1 MNSGSVS
8 PSALKCCDILLQL
21 NGIKLVSIE
30 FDAGYKKLTQYLQQ
44 LSKQYGLSLKQS
56 TIKWKNLQANNLPLT
71 FETPDGEHIVLAK
84 MDEER
89 VLIQKAEQGAPEIIT
104 IDELKALWSSK
115 VIIVPEN
122 KLKFDVS
129 WFIPEFV
136 RFKGLLGEV
145 LVLSLFLQL
154 IALILPLFFQVV
166 MDNVLVHN
174 ALSTLDVLVI
184 VLLIVGLFEVVTKGL
199 REYLFIHTTNRIDIR
214 LGLNL
219 FKHLFSLP
227 LSYFKSRQV
236 GVIVSRVSELDSI
249 RNLLTGAALTLLV
262 DVSFAFMF
270 IAVMYY
276 LSAKLT
282 LIVLVVLPLY
292 FLIAWLTASPLEKR
306 IEQQFQCGAQNSA
319 FLTES
324 IHGSETVK
332 SLAIEPIFQRKW
344 EGQTQQVVAANF
356 STQTLQAAVNQGV
369 NMLQRVTGV
378 LVIWVGANMVINL
391 EITIGQLIAFN
402 MMVSHINQPMAKLV
416 ELWQQFVQTRVAVD
430 KLGDVL
436 NLPTEMSE
444 GDSVPAERLVGQLLF
459 SQVNF
464 RYQPDLPLV
473 LENISLSIKAGETVA
488 IVGPSGSGKSTFT
501 RLIQKLY
508 LAESGCVYI
517 DGVPIS
523 QLSTHYLRSQI
534 GVVLQENYLFN
545 LSVRDNITIK
555 YPACSF
561 TQVVEAAT
569 LAGAHDF
576 ILQLAMGY
584 DTLLAEGGSSLSGGQ
599 KQRIAIARALL
610 GSPAIIIFD
619 EATSALDDE
628 TQQIVLQNMVEISAE
643 RTVITIAH
651 RLSTVKHCDRILF
664 LEAGHIVEQGTHQG
678 LLAAG
683 GRYAH
688 LWQLQS
694 EVREEGKA

>member
-1 MNSGSVS
+1 MNTGSVN
-8 PSALKCCDILLQL
+8 PAALRCCDILLQL
-21 NGIKLVSIE
+21 NGIKLLPIK
-30 FDAGYKKLTQYLQQ
+30 FDASYKKLSQYLKQ
-44 LSKQYGLSLKQS
+44 LSKQYGLHLKQS
-56 TIKWKNLQANNLPLT
+56 TIKWKKLSTDQLPLS
-71 FETPDGEHIVLAK
+71 FETVDGDHIVLAK
-84 MDEER
+84 MADDK
-89 VLIQKAEQGAPEIIT
+89 VLIQRADKTSPEVISV
-104 IDELKALWSSK
+104 DELEALWSSK
-115 VIIVPEN
+115 VIFILES
-122 KLKFDVS
+122 KLNFDVS

-154 IALILPLFFQVV
+154 LALILPLFFQVV
-166 MDNVLVHN
+166 MDKVLVHN
-174 ALSTLDVLVI
+174 ALSTLDVLVV
-184 VLLIVGLFEVVTKGL
+184 VLLVVGVFEVITKGL
-199 REYLFIHTTNRIDIR
+199 REYLFVHTTNRIDIR

-219 FKHLFSLP
+219 FTHLFRLP
-227 LSYFKSRQV
+227 LAYFKSRQV

-262 DVSFAFMF
+262 DVSFAFVF

-282 LIVLVVLPLY
+282 LIVLAVLPLY
-292 FLIAWLTASPLEKR
+292 FLIAWLTAAPLEKR
-306 IEQQFQCGAQNSA
+306 IEQQFQCGAQNTA
-319 FLTES
+319 FLTET

-332 SLAIEPIFQRKW
+332 SLAIEPIFQRRW
-344 EGQTQQVVAANF
+344 EEQTQQVVAANF
-356 STQTLQAAVNQGV
+356 STQTLQAGVNQGV
-369 NMLQRVTGV
+369 NLLQRVTGV
-378 LVIWVGANMVINL
+378 LVIWIGANMVINL
-391 EITIGQLIAFN
+391 ELTIGQLIAFN

-436 NLPTEMSE
+436 NLPTEISD
-444 GDSVPAERLVGQLLF
+444 GDLVPTAKLSGQLIF

-473 LENISLSIKAGETVA
+473 LENISLAIQAGENIG

-508 LAESGCVYI
+508 LAESGTVFI
-517 DGVPIS
+517 DGVAVN
-523 QLSTHYLRSQI
+523 QLSAPYLRSQI

-545 LSVRDNITIK
+545 LSVRDNIAIK

-561 TQVVEAAT
+561 AQVVEAAK

-576 ILQLAMGY
+576 ILQLSMGY

-628 TQQIVLQNMVEISAE
+628 TQQIVLNNMADMAAQ

-651 RLSTVKHCDRILF
+651 RLSTVKQCDRILF
-664 LEAGHIVEQGTHQG
+664 LDAGHIVEQGTHQG

-683 GRYAH
+683 GRYAN
-688 LWQLQS
+688 LWKLQS
-694 EVREEGKA
+694 EVREEVKA

>member
-1 MNSGSVS
+1 VD

-21 NGIKLVSIE
+21 NGIKLVPIE

-44 LSKQYGLSLKQS
+44 LSKQYGLNLKLS
-56 TIKWKNLQANNLPLT
+56 KITWKKLQADSLPLT
-71 FETPDGEHIVLAK
+71 FETLAGEHIVLAK
-84 MDEER
+84 MDEQKA
-89 VLIQKAEQGAPEIIT
+89 LIQKFDKGAPELIT
-104 IDELKALWSSK
+104 IDELKGLWSNR

-122 KLKFDVS
+122 KLKFDLS

-154 IALILPLFFQVV
+154 LALILPLFFQVV
-166 MDNVLVHN
+166 MDKVLVHN

-184 VLLIVGLFEVVTKGL
+184 VLLIVGVFEVVTKGL
-199 REYLFIHTTNRIDIR
+199 REYLFVHTTNRIDIL

-262 DVSFAFMF
+262 DVSFAFVF

-282 LIVLVVLPLY
+282 LIVLAVLPLY
-292 FLIAWLTASPLEKR
+292 FLIAWLTAAPLEKR
-306 IEQQFQCGAQNSA
+306 IEQQFQCGAQNTA
-319 FLTES
+319 FLTET

-356 STQTLQAAVNQGV
+356 STQALQAAVSQGV
-369 NMLQRVTGV
+369 NMIQRVTGI
-378 LVIWVGANMVINL
+378 LVIWLGANMVINL

-402 MMVSHINQPMAKLV
+402 MMVSHVNQPMAKLV

-436 NLPTEMSE
+436 NLPTEIND
-444 GDSVPAERLVGQLLF
+444 GDSVPFNKISGQLIF

-473 LENISLSIKAGETVA
+473 LENISLSINAGESVG

-508 LAESGCVYI
+508 LAESGTVYI
-517 DGVPIS
+517 DGVPIN
-523 QLSTHYLRSQI
+523 QLSAHYLRSQI
-534 GVVLQENYLFN
+534 GVILQESYLFN
-545 LSVRDNITIK
+545 LSVRDNIAIK

-561 TQVVEAAT
+561 EQVVEAAKN
-569 LAGAHDF
+569 AGAHDF

-610 GSPAIIIFD
+610 CSPAIIIFD

-628 TQQIVLQNMVEISAE
+628 TQQIVLKKMAEISAE
-643 RTVITIAH
+643 HTVITIAH

-664 LEAGHIVEQGTHQG
+664 LDEGHIVEQGTHQD

-688 LWQLQS
+688 LWQLQ
-694 EVREEGKA
+694 GKVQKECKT

>member
-1 MNSGSVS
+1 LNTGSVN
-8 PSALKCCDILLQL
+8 PAALRCCDILLQL
-21 NGIKLVSIE
+21 NGIKLLPIK
-30 FDAGYKKLTQYLQQ
+30 FDASYKKLSQYLKQ
-44 LSKQYGLSLKQS
+44 LSKQYGLHLKQS
-56 TIKWKNLQANNLPLT
+56 TIKWKKLSTDQLPLS
-71 FETPDGEHIVLAK
+71 FETVDGDHIVLAK
-84 MDEER
+84 MADDK
-89 VLIQKAEQGAPEIIT
+89 VLIQRADKTSPEVISV
-104 IDELKALWSSK
+104 DELEALWSSK
-115 VIIVPEN
+115 VIFILES
-122 KLKFDVS
+122 KLNFDVS

-154 IALILPLFFQVV
+154 LALILPLFFQVV
-166 MDNVLVHN
+166 MDKVLVHN
-174 ALSTLDVLVI
+174 ALSTLDVLVV
-184 VLLIVGLFEVVTKGL
+184 VLLVVGVFEVITKGL
-199 REYLFIHTTNRIDIR
+199 REYLFVHTTNRIDIR

-219 FKHLFSLP
+219 FTHLFRLP
-227 LSYFKSRQV
+227 LAYFKSRQV

-262 DVSFAFMF
+262 DVSFAFVF

-282 LIVLVVLPLY
+282 LIVLAVLPLY
-292 FLIAWLTASPLEKR
+292 FLIAWLTAAPLEKR
-306 IEQQFQCGAQNSA
+306 IEQQFQCGAQNTA
-319 FLTES
+319 FLTET

-332 SLAIEPIFQRKW
+332 SLAIEPIFQRRW
-344 EGQTQQVVAANF
+344 EEQTQQVVAANF
-356 STQTLQAAVNQGV
+356 STQTLQAGVNQGV
-369 NMLQRVTGV
+369 NLLQRVTGV
-378 LVIWVGANMVINL
+378 LVIWIGANMVINL
-391 EITIGQLIAFN
+391 ELTIGQLIAFN

-436 NLPTEMSE
+436 NLPTEISD
-444 GDSVPAERLVGQLLF
+444 GDLVPTAKLSGQLIF

-473 LENISLSIKAGETVA
+473 LENISLAIQAGENIG

-508 LAESGCVYI
+508 LAESGTVFI
-517 DGVPIS
+517 DGVAVN
-523 QLSTHYLRSQI
+523 QLSAPYLRSQI

-545 LSVRDNITIK
+545 LSVRDNIAIK

-561 TQVVEAAT
+561 AQVVEAAK

-576 ILQLAMGY
+576 ILQLSMGY

-628 TQQIVLQNMVEISAE
+628 TQQIVLNNMADMAAQ

-651 RLSTVKHCDRILF
+651 RLSTVKQCDRILF
-664 LEAGHIVEQGTHQG
+664 LDAGHIVEQGTHQG

-683 GRYAH
+683 GRYAN
-688 LWQLQS
+688 LWKLQS
-694 EVREEGKA
+694 EVREEVKA